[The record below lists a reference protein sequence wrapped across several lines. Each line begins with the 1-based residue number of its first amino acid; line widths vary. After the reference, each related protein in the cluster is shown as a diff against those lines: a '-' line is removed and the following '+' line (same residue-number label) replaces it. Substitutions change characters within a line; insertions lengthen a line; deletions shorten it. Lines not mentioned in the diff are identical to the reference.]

1 MQKHCTWSHGT
12 IHYKL
17 VGRGTPVLLLHG
29 FGEDSSIWNEQIKA
43 LQNNCLLIVPDLP
56 GTGASEW
63 NNVNSKGS
71 MANPSLFTIDQ
82 LSESVYAILQNEHI
96 SQCYLL
102 GHSMGGYITL
112 AYAKK
117 YSTTLKGFGLIH
129 STAFADSEEKKK
141 NRLRGIE
148 MMEKYGGYAFL
159 KTTLPNLFGEKFKKT
174 DPEIIDTL
182 IKKAASFSTPSLQ
195 AYYYAMMQRPDQT
208 ELLRGNSLPVL
219 FVLGTEDVAAPLNDV
234 LQQTHLP
241 LKSYIHILEA
251 TGHMGMLESTDRINK
266 IIHEFIHQS

>member
-1 MQKHCTWSHGT
+1 
-12 IHYKL
+12 
-17 VGRGTPVLLLHG
+17 
-29 FGEDSSIWNEQIKA
+29 
-43 LQNNCLLIVPDLP
+43 
-56 GTGASEW
+56 
-63 NNVNSKGS
+63 
-71 MANPSLFTIDQ
+71 
-82 LSESVYAILQNEHI
+82 
-96 SQCYLL
+96 
-102 GHSMGGYITL
+102 
-112 AYAKK
+112 
-117 YSTTLKGFGLIH
+117 
-129 STAFADSEEKKK
+129 
-141 NRLRGIE
+141 

>member
-17 VGRGTPVLLLHG
+17 VGKGTPVLLLHG

-43 LQNNCLLIVPDLP
+43 LENNCLLIVPDLP

-129 STAFADSEEKKK
+129 STAFADSEEKK
-141 NRLRGIE
+141 RTA
-148 MMEKYGGYAFL
+148 YAVL
-159 KTTLPNLFGEKFKKT
+159 K
-174 DPEIIDTL
+174 
-182 IKKAASFSTPSLQ
+182 
-195 AYYYAMMQRPDQT
+195 
-208 ELLRGNSLPVL
+208 
-219 FVLGTEDVAAPLNDV
+219 
-234 LQQTHLP
+234 
-241 LKSYIHILEA
+241 
-251 TGHMGMLESTDRINK
+251 
-266 IIHEFIHQS
+266 